1 MKRDAKQIPIAT
13 SLASSPCKNWPVIQR
28 SERQRWRRQNRSTN
42 VMSLRPSVAR
52 ARPREAGAVRSLPF
66 RCPEHVPPTWRATMR
81 SACKSN
87 APPAA
92 SKLQRANLLHVLLVR
107 FLLEKVRGLWSCGRG
122 SGIVVFGKIADL
134 VCSLA
139 DLLDDLRLL
148 LRRGFEAQ
156 RHALRV
162 LQTIQNAFR
171 LHLQNVDGVHHT
183 EAHDDLAEDGGDQW
197 GQQVRGLLN
206 AEAGAELA
214 NVFV

>member
-92 SKLQRANLLHVLLVR
+92 SNYKERISSMSSWFVSSLRR
-107 FLLEKVRGLWSCGRG
+107 FEASGVVAAVPG
-122 SGIVVFGKIADL
+122 SS
-134 VCSLA
+134 SLA
-139 DLLDDLRLL
+139 KSRTWCARSQICLMISDCSFVVVSR
-148 LRRGFEAQ
+148 
-156 RHALRV
+156 
-162 LQTIQNAFR
+162 
-171 LHLQNVDGVHHT
+171 
-183 EAHDDLAEDGGDQW
+183 
-197 GQQVRGLLN
+197 LN
-206 AEAGAELA
+206 AMRSVSSKLFRMRFVCTCKMSMVSITLKRMTILRKMAVTNGVNKFA
-214 NVFV
+214 VF